1 MPFIEILNPQD
12 PIPEVQSNY
21 TIVGDTEVEL
31 DLNEDSWAMEYFA
44 VFFHTGPNDPVSTSL
59 IKAMDR
65 RNESLPFKVSVS
77 P

>member
-1 MPFIEILNPQD
+1 MPLIEILNPQD

-31 DLNEDSWAMEYFA
+31 DLNEDSWAMEYFV

-59 IKAMDR
+59 LKAMDS